1 MSAITLNPGTSS
13 AAITA
18 AEKAVV
24 GLLTALA
31 AHNVAGSELL
41 LTTVN
46 KAIDM
51 SVEYKDY
58 YDQLVLILQALQP
71 FFAVAREWLVAGWEH
86 LVALFDW
93 AKETWHAMFGDKPC

>member
-1 MSAITLNPGTSS
+1 MSGLVLNPNASS

-31 AHNVAGSELL
+31 AHHVAGSDLL
-41 LTTVN
+41 LSTVN

-51 SVEYKDY
+51 SAEYKDY
-58 YDQLVLILQALQP
+58 YDQLVLILQALRP
-71 FFAVAREWLVAGWEH
+71 FFEVARQWLVEGYEH

-93 AKETWHAMFGDKPC
+93 AKETWNTMFGDKPC